1 MYNKT
6 SRYVLM
12 VVFAIAAFVSLYI
25 KQNQLAAIFGSL
37 FAFILW
43 SHFKQSSIMLA
54 SKYFKDAN
62 YDKAEKILEDVVN
75 PDKLAKNRR
84 GYYEFMKANIAL
96 QKEDFETAELH
107 FQIASRFPLGG
118 KNDKAYV
125 LIHLANL
132 ALRKKEGEKALVY
145 AQKAKELATTSRAQE
160 IINIIE
166 KEVNILTKTQNEQ

>member
-12 VVFAIAAFVSLYI
+12 TIFVIAALASLYI
-25 KQNQLAAIFGSL
+25 GQYQLASISGFL
-37 FAFILW
+37 FAFVLW
-43 SHFKQSSIMLA
+43 SHFKQSSVLLA

-62 YDKAEKILEDVVN
+62 YDKAEKILEDVIN
-75 PDKLAKNRR
+75 PDRLARNRR

-96 QKEDFETAELH
+96 QREDFETAEFH

-125 LIHLANL
+125 IIHLANL
-132 ALRKKEGEKALVY
+132 ALRKKDGARALAY
-145 AQKAKELATTSRAQE
+145 TEKAKELATTSRAQE
-160 IINIIE
+160 IIKIIE
-166 KEVNILTKTQNEQ
+166 KEANGLA